1 MARDNAPV
9 PHTCPMIDEIIS
21 AIDSVEWEETSWTK
35 KDLIETMEK
44 IRKANDSLRNWGNDK
59 HTECEQLED
68 QINDLEKDI
77 KYKDGEIEGLVD
89 EIKDL
94 KHEVSKLEDELSEV
108 SV

>member
-21 AIDSVEWEETSWTK
+21 AIDSVEWEDTYWTK
-35 KDLIETMEK
+35 RDLIETMEK
-44 IRKANDSLRNWGNDK
+44 IRKANDSLRNAGNDK
-59 HTECEQLED
+59 HIECEQLED

-77 KYKDGEIEGLVD
+77 KYKDREIEGLVD

-94 KHEVSKLEDELSEV
+94 KHGRKKKL
-108 SV
+108 

>member
-21 AIDSVEWEETSWTK
+21 AIDSVDWEETYWTK

-44 IRKANDSLRNWGNDK
+44 IRKANDSLRSWGNDL
-59 HTECEQLED
+59 HD
-68 QINDLEKDI
+68 DLEKLEKQSQSDCI
-77 KYKDGEIEGLVD
+77 DLENKNEDLTAEIES
-89 EIKDL
+89 L
-94 KHEVSKLEDELSEV
+94 KSEVSKLEDELSAV

>member
-21 AIDSVEWEETSWTK
+21 AIDSVDWEETYCTK

-44 IRKANDSLRNWGNDK
+44 IRKANDSLRSWGNDK
-59 HTECEQLED
+59 HIECEQ
-68 QINDLEKDI
+68 LEKDI
-77 KYKDGEIEGLVD
+77 KYKDREIEGLVD
-89 EIKDL
+89 EVKDL

>member
-21 AIDSVEWEETSWTK
+21 AIDSVDWTDTYWDK

-44 IRKANDSLRNWGNDK
+44 IRKANNSLRNWGNDK

-68 QINDLEKDI
+68 QINDLEKDM
-77 KYKDGEIEGLVD
+77 KYKDREIEGLVD

-94 KHEVSKLEDELSEV
+94 KHEVSKLEYELSEV

>member
-21 AIDSVEWEETSWTK
+21 AIDSIEWDETYWTK

-59 HTECEQLED
+59 HTECDELEN
-68 QINDLEKDI
+68 QISDLEKDI
-77 KYKDGEIEGLVD
+77 KYKNEEIDDLKD
-89 EIKDL
+89 EIKEL
-94 KHEVSKLEDELSEV
+94 KNEVSKLEDELADV

>member
-1 MARDNAPV
+1 MARDNAQV
-9 PHTCPMIDEIIS
+9 PHTCPMIDDVIS
-21 AIDSVEWEETSWTK
+21 AIDSVEWTDTYWDK

-44 IRKANDSLRNWGNDK
+44 IRKANDSLRNWSNDK

-68 QINDLEKDI
+68 QINALEKDM
-77 KYKDGEIEGLVD
+77 KYKDREIEDLVD

-94 KHEVSKLEDELSEV
+94 KYKVSKLEDELSEM